1 MKKQEATSLLITND
15 YFEKLLNAIHAKYLK
30 KHNLKRLPKSLQL
43 YGYGDYNVEIP
54 SLKEDFETIMNS
66 NDSVNGKYL
75 YDKAR
80 EYHKGKLII
89 KLNLYYKDL
98 IYRYLN
104 YNSTIEFID
113 NQDLDADKRK
123 HQLSL
128 ILDENSNK
136 TYYYLNYY
144 FGEDN
149 TIIKGYTVISN
160 NWKKIQ
166 HTFIY
171 REEDGAIKEHYNY
184 GSIIR
189 REDTL
194 HVDTKTLLDG
204 KMVKG
209 DSETYYIGHNDP
221 SNINFL
227 VGTYTSFDIYTNTVA
242 GKIIL
247 EKCESK
253 EIMEAQSKNVKIPP
267 YIAQEI
273 RSQRITNPAI
283 VPKHYLELSENSPY
297 SSIYSKLPGFY
308 ELCFSFNNDYVE
320 TLKFKIIESNY
331 KIVPISEDVYFEKD
345 TLELINKGSVVHFT
359 FQFAG
364 IISLDKVDVYF
375 KSYYL
380 KEDSELRNGVF
391 SGIDN
396 ENRLVSGEVSIDYSP
411 NS

>member
-1 MKKQEATSLLITND
+1 MD
-15 YFEKLLNAIHAKYLK
+15 C
-30 KHNLKRLPKSLQL
+30 
-43 YGYGDYNVEIP
+43 
-54 SLKEDFETIMNS
+54 
-66 NDSVNGKYL
+66 
-75 YDKAR
+75 
-80 EYHKGKLII
+80 
-89 KLNLYYKDL
+89 
-98 IYRYLN
+98 
-104 YNSTIEFID
+104 
-113 NQDLDADKRK
+113 
-123 HQLSL
+123 
-128 ILDENSNK
+128 
-136 TYYYLNYY
+136 
-144 FGEDN
+144 
-149 TIIKGYTVISN
+149 
-160 NWKKIQ
+160 
-166 HTFIY
+166 
-171 REEDGAIKEHYNY
+171 
-184 GSIIR
+184 
-189 REDTL
+189 
-194 HVDTKTLLDG
+194 
-204 KMVKG
+204 
-209 DSETYYIGHNDP
+209 
-221 SNINFL
+221 
-227 VGTYTSFDIYTNTVA
+227 
-242 GKIIL
+242 KIIL

-253 EIMEAQSKNVKIPP
+253 EIMEEQSKNVKIPP